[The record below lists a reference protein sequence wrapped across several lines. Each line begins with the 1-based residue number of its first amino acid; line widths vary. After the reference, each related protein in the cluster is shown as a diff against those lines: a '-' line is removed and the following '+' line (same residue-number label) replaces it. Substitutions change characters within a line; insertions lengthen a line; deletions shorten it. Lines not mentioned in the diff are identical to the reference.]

1 MTANQ
6 RGRQNFRR
14 GNFNRRRRARN
25 LKKEGKAIDYKDTE
39 LLSQFITER
48 KKIMPRRNTGLNAQE
63 QRRISVAIKKARH
76 MALLPY
82 TVLHK

>member
-1 MTANQ
+1 MNNPRKRYT
-6 RGRQNFRR
+6 
-14 GNFNRRRRARN
+14 NRRRSRN
-25 LKKEGKAIDYKDTE
+25 LAKEGKKIDFKDVE

-48 KKIMPRRNTGLNAQE
+48 KKIQSRRSTGLNAKE
-63 QRRISVAIKKARH
+63 QRRIATAIKRARF

>member
-1 MTANQ
+1 MENP
-6 RGRQNFRR
+6 RR
-14 GNFNRRRRARN
+14 KYMNRKRRARN
-25 LKKEGKAIDYKDTE
+25 LEKEGKKIDYKDVA

-48 KKIMPRRNTGLNAQE
+48 KKIQSRRSTGLNAKE
-63 QRRISVAIKKARH
+63 QRRIATAIKRARF

>member
-1 MTANQ
+1 MNNPSKRYT
-6 RGRQNFRR
+6 
-14 GNFNRRRRARN
+14 NRRRRSRN
-25 LKKEGKAIDYKDTE
+25 LAKEGKKIDFKDVE

-48 KKIMPRRNTGLNAQE
+48 KKIQSRRSTGLNAKE
-63 QRRISVAIKKARH
+63 QRRIATAIKRARF

>member
-1 MTANQ
+1 MDS
-6 RGRQNFRR
+6 RGGRKRNFS
-14 GNFNRRRRARN
+14 RRRRSRN
-25 LKKEGKAIDYKDTE
+25 LSAEGKKIDYKDTE

-48 KKIMPRRNTGLNAQE
+48 KKIMPRRSTGLNTQE
-63 QRRISVAIKKARH
+63 QRKMAIAIKRARF